1 MYLSQHSNTLSSPG
15 EKPMRVVI
23 TTREVTYTN
32 RIGDHY
38 TTSKGTEIVK
48 EITIHAD
55 ELTGYN
61 VSPFKEMNRGLFE
74 KA

>member
-23 TTREVTYTN
+23 ATREVTYTN

-48 EITIHAD
+48 EITIHVD
-55 ELTGYN
+55 ELPLFDTPYYR
-61 VSPFKEMNRGLFE
+61 EMNRGLFE